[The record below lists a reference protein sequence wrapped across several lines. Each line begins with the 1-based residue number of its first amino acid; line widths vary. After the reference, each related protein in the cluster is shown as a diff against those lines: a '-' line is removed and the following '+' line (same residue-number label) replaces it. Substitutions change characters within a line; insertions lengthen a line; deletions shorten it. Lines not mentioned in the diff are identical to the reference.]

1 METKSAAK
9 TSTQLKAASHNEPR
23 IQGMMNLVKSDTS
36 HSVESVSDSLADS
49 VNESRLKM

>member
-9 TSTQLKAASHNEPR
+9 TVTYLKAASHNEPR
-23 IQGMMNLVKSDTS
+23 IQGINLVRSNTS
-36 HSVESVSDSLADS
+36 HTVESVSDSLADS